1 MVTDVAASS
10 KSAAAVHREHHSN
23 GLQSAGRVR
32 PGRSQLI
39 TVRRSMDVPGITES
53 THAGGFARMGS
64 GTLLDLTEAPSPARL
79 PADPRPRLPAEGDGL
94 AQQRPDLV
102 RRVPAAEPGEHDNPQ
117 VVLLPTRV
125 LQSRSEEHTSEL
137 QSRRELVCR
146 LLLEK

>member
-79 PADPRPRLPAEGDGL
+79 PADPRPRPPAEARTPVGSGRHPPP
-94 AQQRPDLV
+94 APSGTRRP
-102 RRVPAAEPGEHDNPQ
+102 
-117 VVLLPTRV
+117 PTR
-125 LQSRSEEHTSEL
+125 
-137 QSRRELVCR
+137 
-146 LLLEK
+146 